1 MSALFAPY
9 NYNEKRSKSS
19 AYNYNKIII
28 IFFFLRLMRDGT
40 EGIRL
45 LVQRIVGI
53 HTEMAYARHAGK
65 MESYKFGPSIAAS
78 ADCIPASR

>member
-1 MSALFAPY
+1 MKKGQNHLHTTTT
-9 NYNEKRSKSS
+9 RLLL
-19 AYNYNKIII
+19 
-28 IFFFLRLMRDGT
+28 FFFLRLMRDGT